1 MIKNFIS
8 LPGVSNT
15 RELGGYPV
23 GDTVIRKGVLIRSGN
38 LVNAKP
44 EAVLVLCDTY
54 HLQTVIDF
62 RSKDKRKNNPDAE
75 IPGAKSISLPVVET
89 MDYASMLKNPLHLP
103 KLMAKK
109 KDKKAILEASY
120 EYGLL
125 GPEMYLVFLLRN
137 RGKKAFRD
145 FFQIL
150 LLNDPAKGAILWHC
164 DDGKDRAGIATM
176 LFLSAL
182 GADRETILCDY
193 LYTNE
198 CNAAV
203 IEEVKKEYESF
214 GISGEKLDAMIYAS
228 GGVFEKYMNHA
239 IDTLNDRYGS
249 IKGYLQTELG
259 LKDED
264 FTILKEKYLAC

>member
-1 MIKNFIS
+1 MVKNFIS

-44 EAVLVLCDTY
+44 EAVLTLREKY
-54 HLQTVIDF
+54 QLQTVIDF

-109 KDKKAILEASY
+109 KDKKAVLEASY

-125 GPEMYLVFLLRN
+125 GPEIYLVFLLRN

-182 GADRETILCDY
+182 GADKETILCDY

>member
-44 EAVLVLCDTY
+44 EAILVLRDTY

-75 IPGAKSISLPVVET
+75 IPSAKSISLPVVET

-109 KDKKAILEASY
+109 KDKKAVLEASY

-198 CNAAV
+198 CNAVV

-214 GISGEKLDAMIYAS
+214 GLSGEKLDAMIYAS

>member
-109 KDKKAILEASY
+109 KDKKAVVEASY

>member
-1 MIKNFIS
+1 MVKNFIS

-44 EAVLVLCDTY
+44 EAVLVLRDTY

-89 MDYASMLKNPLHLP
+89 MDYASMLKNPLHLL

-109 KDKKAILEASY
+109 KDKKAVLEASY

-125 GPEMYLVFLLRN
+125 GPEMYLVFLLRD

>member
-1 MIKNFIS
+1 MVKNFIS
-8 LPGVSNT
+8 LPGVSNA

-23 GDTVIRKGVLIRSGN
+23 GDTVIKEGILIRSGN
-38 LVNAKP
+38 LVNANS
-44 EAVLVLCDTY
+44 ETVLTLREKY
-54 HLQTVIDF
+54 HVQTVIDF
-62 RSKDKRKNNPDAE
+62 RSKDKRKNCPDAE
-75 IPGAKSISLPVVET
+75 IPGAESIHLPVVET

-103 KLMAKK
+103 KLMTRK
-109 KDKKAILEASY
+109 KDKKAVLEASY

-125 GPEMYLVFLLRN
+125 GPEMYLVFLFRN
-137 RGKKAFRD
+137 RGKKAFRN

-150 LLNDPAKGAILWHC
+150 LLNDPAKGAVLWHC
-164 DDGKDRAGIATM
+164 DDGKDRAGLATM

-228 GGVFEKYMNHA
+228 GGVFEKYMNCA
-239 IDTLNDRYGS
+239 LDTLDERYGS
-249 IKGYLQTELG
+249 VKKYLQAELG

-264 FTILKEKYLAC
+264 FTILKEKYLN

>member
-1 MIKNFIS
+1 MVKNFIS

-44 EAVLVLCDTY
+44 EAVLVLRDTY

-109 KDKKAILEASY
+109 KDKKAVVEASY

>member
-1 MIKNFIS
+1 MVKNFIS

-109 KDKKAILEASY
+109 KDKKAVVEASY

-203 IEEVKKEYESF
+203 IEEVKKEYEYF

>member
-1 MIKNFIS
+1 MVKNFIS

-23 GDTVIRKGVLIRSGN
+23 GDTAIRKGVLIRSGN

-44 EAVLVLCDTY
+44 GAVLVLRDTY

-109 KDKKAILEASY
+109 KDKKAVLEASY

-125 GPEMYLVFLLRN
+125 GPEMYLVFLLRD

>member
-1 MIKNFIS
+1 MVKNFIS

-109 KDKKAILEASY
+109 KDKKAVVEASY

>member
-1 MIKNFIS
+1 MVKNFIS

-15 RELGGYPV
+15 REIGGYPV
-23 GDTVIRKGVLIRSGN
+23 GDTAIRKGVLIRSGN

-44 EAVLVLCDTY
+44 EAVLVLRDTY
-54 HLQTVIDF
+54 HLQTVFDF

-109 KDKKAILEASY
+109 KDKKAVLEASY

-125 GPEMYLVFLLRN
+125 GPEMYLVFLLRD

>member
-1 MIKNFIS
+1 MVKNFIS
-8 LPGVSNT
+8 LSGVSNT

-44 EAVLVLCDTY
+44 EAVLVLRDTY

-109 KDKKAILEASY
+109 KDKKAVVEASY

>member
-1 MIKNFIS
+1 MVKNFIS
-8 LPGVSNT
+8 LPGVSNA

-23 GDTVIRKGVLIRSGN
+23 GDSVIRKGVLIRSGN

-44 EAVLVLCDTY
+44 EAVLTLRETY
-54 HLQTVIDF
+54 HVQTVIDF
-62 RSKDKRKNNPDAE
+62 RSKDKRKNNPNAE
-75 IPGAKSISLPVVET
+75 IPGAESIGLPVVET

-103 KLMAKK
+103 KLMTKK
-109 KDKKAILEASY
+109 KDKKAVLEASY

-137 RGKKAFRD
+137 RGKKAFRS
-145 FFQIL
+145 FFRIL
-150 LLNDPAKGAILWHC
+150 LGNDPAKGAILWHC

-214 GISGEKLDAMIYAS
+214 GISGDKLNAMIYAS
-228 GGVFEKYMNHA
+228 GGVFEQYMNHA
-239 IDTLNDRYGS
+239 IDTLIDRYRS
-249 IKGYLQTELG
+249 VKGYLQAELRLTE
-259 LKDED
+259 ED
-264 FTILKEKYLAC
+264 FTQLKEKYLIH

>member
-1 MIKNFIS
+1 MVKNFIS
-8 LPGVSNT
+8 LPGVSNA

-23 GDTVIRKGVLIRSGN
+23 GDSVIRKGVLIRSGN

-44 EAVLVLCDTY
+44 EAVLTLRETY
-54 HLQTVIDF
+54 HVQTVIDF
-62 RSKDKRKNNPDAE
+62 RSKDKRKNNM
-75 IPGAKSISLPVVET
+75 T
-89 MDYASMLKNPLHLP
+89 
-103 KLMAKK
+103 KK
-109 KDKKAILEASY
+109 KDKKAVLEASY

-137 RGKKAFRD
+137 RGKKAFRN
-145 FFQIL
+145 FFRIL
-150 LLNDPAKGAILWHC
+150 LDSDPAKGAVLWHC

-214 GISGEKLDAMIYAS
+214 GISGDKLNAMIYAS
-228 GGVFEKYMNHA
+228 GGVFEQYMNHA
-239 IDTLNDRYGS
+239 IDTLIDRYGS
-249 IKGYLQTELG
+249 VKGYLQAELRLTE
-259 LKDED
+259 ED
-264 FTILKEKYLAC
+264 FTQLKGKYLIH

>member
-44 EAVLVLCDTY
+44 EAVLVLRDTY

-109 KDKKAILEASY
+109 KDKKAVWEASY

-203 IEEVKKEYESF
+203 IEEVKKEYEYF

>member
-1 MIKNFIS
+1 MVKNFIS

-23 GDTVIRKGVLIRSGN
+23 GDTAIRKGVLIRSGN

-44 EAVLVLCDTY
+44 EAVLVLRDTY

-109 KDKKAILEASY
+109 KDKKAVLEASY

>member
-1 MIKNFIS
+1 MVKNFIS

-44 EAVLVLCDTY
+44 EAVLVLRDTY

-109 KDKKAILEASY
+109 KDKKAVWEASY

>member
-1 MIKNFIS
+1 MVKNFIS

-44 EAVLVLCDTY
+44 EAVLVLWDTY

-62 RSKDKRKNNPDAE
+62 RSKDKRKNNPDAV

-109 KDKKAILEASY
+109 KDKKAVLEASY

-125 GPEMYLVFLLRN
+125 GPEIYLVFLLRN

-228 GGVFEKYMNHA
+228 GGVFEKYMNYA

>member
-1 MIKNFIS
+1 
-8 LPGVSNT
+8 
-15 RELGGYPV
+15 
-23 GDTVIRKGVLIRSGN
+23 
-38 LVNAKP
+38 
-44 EAVLVLCDTY
+44 
-54 HLQTVIDF
+54 
-62 RSKDKRKNNPDAE
+62 
-75 IPGAKSISLPVVET
+75 
-89 MDYASMLKNPLHLP
+89 
-103 KLMAKK
+103 
-109 KDKKAILEASY
+109 
-120 EYGLL
+120 
-125 GPEMYLVFLLRN
+125 
-137 RGKKAFRD
+137 
-145 FFQIL
+145 
-150 LLNDPAKGAILWHC
+150 
-164 DDGKDRAGIATM
+164 M

-182 GADRETILCDY
+182 GADKETILCDY

-228 GGVFEKYMNHA
+228 GGVFEKYMNYA